1 MSAGAAFRA
10 ESENRQATRR
20 IGRLFLLGSALF
32 AIGTLPGAQDLS
44 LITASAIIFAGS
56 IFFTS
61 AAAEQLRSS
70 ESDRL
75 DIGSAA
81 VQLAGTIMF
90 NINTFAALDTR
101 LETRSVD
108 VLVWVPNA
116 LGSICFLVCSAMA
129 CAAVRGQG
137 VKARRIAW
145 LNMLGSIAF
154 GFSAVAS
161 FVSPAT
167 DQALNATL
175 AAWGTLI
182 GAICFGIAAW
192 MLIPRD
198 GPEAV
203 GAPALGPEAASPP
216 ATSI

>member
-10 ESENRQATRR
+10 ESANRQATRR
-20 IGRLFLLGSALF
+20 IGQLFLLGATLF
-32 AIGTLPGAQDLS
+32 GLGTLPGAQELS
-44 LITASAIIFAGS
+44 LVGASAVIFAGS
-56 IFFTS
+56 VFFTS

-81 VQLAGTIMF
+81 IQLAGTIMF
-90 NINTFAALDTR
+90 NVNTFAALDTR
-101 LETRSVD
+101 LETHSVD
-108 VLVWVPNA
+108 FLVWVPNA

-129 CAAVRGQG
+129 CMAVRRQG
-137 VKARRIAW
+137 RKARRIAG

-154 GFSAVAS
+154 GVSAVAS
-161 FVSPAT
+161 FVSTSTNEP
-167 DQALNATL
+167 LNTTA

-198 GPEAV
+198 G
-203 GAPALGPEAASPP
+203 GEAA
-216 ATSI
+216 

>member
-10 ESENRQATRR
+10 ESTNRLATRR
-20 IGRLFLLGSALF
+20 IGRLFLLGSSLF
-32 AIGTLPGAQDLS
+32 ALGTLPGAQELS
-44 LITASAIIFAGS
+44 LVGASAVIFAGS
-56 IFFTS
+56 VFFTS

-81 VQLAGTIMF
+81 IQLAGTIMF
-90 NINTFAALDTR
+90 NVNTFAALDTR

-108 VLVWVPNA
+108 FLVWLPNA
-116 LGSICFLVCSAMA
+116 LGSICFLICSAMA
-129 CAAVRGQG
+129 CIAVRGQG
-137 VKARRIAW
+137 VKARRIAA

-161 FVSPAT
+161 FVSPET
-167 DQALNATL
+167 EHALNATL

-192 MLIPRD
+192 TLIPR
-198 GPEAV
+198 PR
-203 GAPALGPEAASPP
+203 
-216 ATSI
+216 